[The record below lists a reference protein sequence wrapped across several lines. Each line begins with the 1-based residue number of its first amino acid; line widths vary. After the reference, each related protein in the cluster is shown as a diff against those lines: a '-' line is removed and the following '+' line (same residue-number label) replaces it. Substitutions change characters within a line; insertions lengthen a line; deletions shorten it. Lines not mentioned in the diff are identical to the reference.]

1 MEVTRP
7 RQLVYFTY
15 LATPTTEGMAYIF
28 FAKDH
33 YSEFVFQ
40 LDVELE
46 NSEAATLCQLSKLMN
61 NKDFKTSPKKPFIL
75 MTSCGSD
82 FKDKMQ
88 AAIRPLQR
96 QPDHRYRNNPGE
108 DPRFRRVSRQQILI
122 ITFDTMSTTATIQTI

>member
-15 LATPTTEGMAYIF
+15 LATPVQEGTAYMF

-40 LDVELE
+40 LGIEMD
-46 NSEAATLCQLSKLMN
+46 NSEEATLRQLNKLMN

-75 MTSCGSD
+75 VTSCGRN
-82 FKDKMQ
+82 FKDKMRT
-88 AAIRPLQR
+88 AIRP
-96 QPDHRYRNNPGE
+96 YKGN
-108 DPRFRRVSRQQILI
+108 LI
-122 ITFDTMSTTATIQTI
+122 IDIETTLEKTRDFAGYLASKY